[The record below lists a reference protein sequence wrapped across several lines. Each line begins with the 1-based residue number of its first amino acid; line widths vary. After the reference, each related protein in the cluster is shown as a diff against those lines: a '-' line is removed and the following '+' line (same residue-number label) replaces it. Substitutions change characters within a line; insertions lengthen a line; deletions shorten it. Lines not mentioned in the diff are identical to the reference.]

1 MRRMSLIALLLFVTT
16 AIASADEAPVPSEPA
31 PPAEK
36 ESRPADKG
44 TLGIGIVVGEPTGI
58 TAKLYLE
65 DDQAIQA
72 AVGPSFFGG
81 GIELH
86 GEYVWH
92 PWILQDRDSF
102 VLPVY
107 LGPGVRFIDYYG
119 GRGGTST
126 FATGLR
132 GVIGMLFDFKDVPL
146 DVFVEAAGGAE
157 YNFNA
162 SSHWGPVLNL
172 GAGVRYYP

>member
-1 MRRMSLIALLLFVTT
+1 MRLVLPALLLVIVTSH
-16 AIASADEAPVPSEPA
+16 ANADEAPVPSEPA
-31 PPAEK
+31 PPAAT

-58 TAKLYLE
+58 TAKLYLK
-65 DDQAIQA
+65 DDQAIQGA
-72 AVGPSFFGG
+72 IGPSFFGG

-107 LGPGVRFIDYYG
+107 LG
-119 GRGGTST
+119 
-126 FATGLR
+126 
-132 GVIGMLFDFKDVPL
+132 
-146 DVFVEAAGGAE
+146 
-157 YNFNA
+157 
-162 SSHWGPVLNL
+162 
-172 GAGVRYYP
+172 

>member
-1 MRRMSLIALLLFVTT
+1 MRRMFLTALLLFATT

-44 TLGIGIVVGEPTGI
+44 TLGVGIIVGEPTGI
-58 TAKLYLE
+58 CAKLYLK
-65 DDQAIQA
+65 DDQAIQGALGA
-72 AVGPSFFGG
+72 AFIGG
-81 GIELH
+81 GIDLH

-107 LGPGVRFIDYYG
+107 LGPGLRFVDYYG
-119 GRGGTST
+119 GRGGNSH
-126 FATGLR
+126 FATGVR
-132 GVIGMLFDFKDVPL
+132 GVIGMLFDFKNVPL
-146 DVFVEAAGGAE
+146 DVFVEAGGGAE
-157 YNFNA
+157 YDFTK
-162 SSHWGPVLNL
+162 HWGPVINL